1 MPRPG
6 AIPATLSGR
15 ADLNSVATES
25 APTEREPAESV
36 PCESAATQ
44 IAADATDSSRK
55 QVLAAASPGLAALLN
70 LVPGLGTGYIYQR
83 RWRAY
88 WICSALA
95 TAWFLAGALLAPQS
109 ASPTE
114 QQQLVG
120 LAGLL
125 LLAGVTAADAF
136 LAGRRARM
144 D

>member
-1 MPRPG
+1 MS
-6 AIPATLSGR
+6 AA
-15 ADLNSVATES
+15 SVAAQLE
-25 APTEREPAESV
+25 AV
-36 PCESAATQ
+36 
-44 IAADATDSSRK
+44 AADPNRK

-70 LVPGLGTGYIYQR
+70 LVPGLGSGYIYQR

-95 TAWFLAGALLAPQS
+95 TAWFLAGALLAPPDS
-109 ASPTE
+109 GPSE
-114 QQQLVG
+114 QQRLVG

-125 LLAGVTAADAF
+125 LLAGVTSAEAF

>member
-1 MPRPG
+1 M
-6 AIPATLSGR
+6 A
-15 ADLNSVATES
+15 ADL
-25 APTEREPAESV
+25 PTI
-36 PCESAATQ
+36 T
-44 IAADATDSSRK
+44 ADPSRK

-70 LVPGLGTGYIYQR
+70 LVPGLGSGYLYQR

-95 TAWFLAGALLAPQS
+95 TSWFVAGALLTPAN

-114 QQQLVG
+114 QQQLLG
-120 LAGLL
+120 LGGLL
-125 LLAGVTAADAF
+125 LLAGVTSVEAF

>member
-1 MPRPG
+1 VGPLTPQRG
-6 AIPATLSGR
+6 ANLATLSSNIELNPLAADPTP
-15 ADLNSVATES
+15 ADL
-25 APTEREPAESV
+25 
-36 PCESAATQ
+36 
-44 IAADATDSSRK
+44 SRK

-70 LVPGLGTGYIYQR
+70 LLPGLGSGYIYQR

-95 TAWFLAGALLAPQS
+95 TAWFLAGAVLAPPES
-109 ASPTE
+109 SPSD
-114 QQQLVG
+114 QQRLVG

-125 LLAGVTAADAF
+125 LLAGVTSAEAF

>member
-1 MPRPG
+1 MP
-6 AIPATLSGR
+6 
-15 ADLNSVATES
+15 AD
-25 APTEREPAESV
+25 SV
-36 PCESAATQ
+36 PANPPGNTGGNAAGSAAGS
-44 IAADATDSSRK
+44 ATDPSRK

-70 LVPGLGTGYIYQR
+70 LVPGLGSGYLYQR

-95 TAWFLAGALLAPQS
+95 TAWFVAGALLAPQS
-109 ASPTE
+109 AGPTE

-125 LLAGVTAADAF
+125 LLAGVTATEAF

>member
-1 MPRPG
+1 MP
-6 AIPATLSGR
+6 ADSVPATPPGNT
-15 ADLNSVATES
+15 DGN
-25 APTEREPAESV
+25 
-36 PCESAATQ
+36 AAGS
-44 IAADATDSSRK
+44 ATDPSRK

-70 LVPGLGTGYIYQR
+70 LVPGLGSGYLYQR

-95 TAWFLAGALLAPQS
+95 TAWFVAGALLAPQGAGPS
-109 ASPTE
+109 E
-114 QQQLVG
+114 QQQLLG

-125 LLAGVTAADAF
+125 LLAGVTAAEAF

>member
-1 MPRPG
+1 MTPQRG
-6 AIPATLSGR
+6 ANLATLNSNIELNPLAADPANTDPTP
-15 ADLNSVATES
+15 ADL
-25 APTEREPAESV
+25 
-36 PCESAATQ
+36 
-44 IAADATDSSRK
+44 SSK

-70 LVPGLGTGYIYQR
+70 LLPGLGSGYIYQR

-95 TAWFLAGALLAPQS
+95 TAWFLAGAVLAPPES
-109 ASPTE
+109 GPSD
-114 QQQLVG
+114 QQRLVG

-125 LLAGVTAADAF
+125 LLAGVTSAEAF